1 MEPQVQKILQKFS
14 TQKVELGILQNLQ
27 SEVNKGKSL
36 VKEAQDRT
44 EQARDAV
51 NRAYNIAEDELGDI
65 IVRADN
71 IANDLKGAFKDL
83 DSPLSSKAEKAIKE
97 LQDLEK
103 TQRKLI
109 SDIKNVI

>member
-1 MEPQVQKILQKFS
+1 MNPTLNKILQKFS
-14 TQKVELGILQNLQ
+14 TQKVNLGVLQNLESQ
-27 SEVNKGKSL
+27 INKGKSL
-36 VKEAQDRT
+36 IKEAQDRT

-51 NRAYNIAEDELGDI
+51 NRAYNIAEDDLNDI
-65 IVRADN
+65 IIKAEN

-83 DSPLSSKAEKAIKE
+83 DSPLSSKAKKAIKE
-97 LQDLEK
+97 LEDLEK